1 MRATG
6 LARRRASMQ
15 AGGMAMSP
23 CEPAVELSGVPSRR
37 ARVLACAGVAA
48 AFLLCYDLTNWR
60 AHLLGTERCLA
71 FAWELRMPR
80 VTAFVVPYWSIDVLL
95 VTAPLLTVRAMQ
107 LRVLLARLAFALVVS
122 CVCFMAWPFRCGHE
136 RSIPDDWTAP
146 LFRLLH
152 AFDLPYNQAPSLHVS
167 EAMICAPVVLAR
179 LTKRWR
185 PWAAAWL
192 AAGCAGV
199 LFTHQHHLLDL
210 AGGALVGAVALC
222 CWREAG
228 GASVEK

>member
-1 MRATG
+1 MASMFRAT
-6 LARRRASMQ
+6 AA
-15 AGGMAMSP
+15 
-23 CEPAVELSGVPSRR
+23 ELSGVPGRR
-37 ARVLACAGVAA
+37 ARLLACAGVAGS
-48 AFLLCYDLTNWR
+48 FLLCYDLTNWR

-71 FAWELRMPR
+71 FAWELRLPR
-80 VTAFVVPYWSIDVLL
+80 VTAFVVPYWSIDILL
-95 VTAPLLTVRAMQ
+95 VAAPLLVLTWRQ
-107 LRVLLARLAFALVVS
+107 LHVLLRRLAFALVVS
-122 CVCFMAWPFRCGHE
+122 CACFLAWPCRCGHV

-179 LTKRWR
+179 LPKWWR

-199 LFTHQHHLLDL
+199 LFTHQHHLVDL
-210 AGGALVGAVALC
+210 AGGALVGALALFW
-222 CWREAG
+222 WRDAEP
-228 GASVEK
+228 ASAQE